1 MGTDFRPQ
9 MTSSISGITVR
20 DELRWRAWNG
30 CVADLWGVDCET
42 GACGAYVSQS
52 PRLFALLGDVGDGGL
67 DIRDAAGRHHRLD
80 GDRRF
85 CFVPAGYPIESFVDR
100 LDELR
105 HLDLHF
111 DIATLAAQSGG
122 RIHPCQFLSP
132 RLGFSTPGLSAL
144 ASLIADDCAEG
155 RRDDLYGES
164 LVLALLVDM
173 LDLRQAAGPQTDAG
187 LSRRQMNRV
196 VDYVRAN
203 VVRNVSLAELA
214 ALVGLSP
221 DHFGVAFRT
230 AVGKTPHQFLLHCR
244 VETAKDMLIREQASL
259 SAIAVDT
266 GFSDQAHFTRVFRR
280 LTGQTPAL
288 WRREQRTQHGPA
300 RTVPVERAELH
311 PAFIPNA
318 PASFNRQI
326 AT

>member
-1 MGTDFRPQ
+1 MAIEFSPQ

-20 DELRWRAWNG
+20 DDLRWRAWNG
-30 CVADLWGVDCET
+30 CIADLWGVRCET
-42 GACGAYVSQS
+42 GASGAYISQA
-52 PRLFALLGDVGDGGL
+52 PRLFVLLGDVGEGGI
-67 DIRDAAGRHHRLD
+67 DIRDAAGRRHRLD
-80 GDRRF
+80 NEKRL
-85 CFVPAGYPIESFVDR
+85 CFVPAGYPIESFIDR

-111 DIATLAAQSGG
+111 DVSTLAAQSGG

-132 RLGFSTPGLSAL
+132 QLGFSSPGLSTL

-164 LVLALLVDM
+164 LVLALLTEL
-173 LDLRQAAGPQTDAG
+173 LDLRQTVVMQPDAG
-187 LSRRQMNRV
+187 LSRRQMSRV
-196 VDYVRAN
+196 VDYVWAN
-203 VVRNVSLAELA
+203 LTRNVSLAELA
-214 ALVGLSP
+214 TLVGLSP

-230 AVGKTPHQFLLHCR
+230 TAGKTPHQFLLHCR
-244 VETAKDMLIREQASL
+244 IDAAKDILLRENASL
-259 SAIAVDT
+259 SAVAVDT

-288 WRREQRTQHGPA
+288 WRREQRLQRGFA
-300 RTVPVERAELH
+300 GGAAVERGTPHL
-311 PAFIPNA
+311 AFIPNVST
-318 PASFNRQI
+318 SFNRQI

>member
-1 MGTDFRPQ
+1 MATDFRPQ
-9 MTSSISGITVR
+9 MTSNISGITVR

-30 CVADLWGVDCET
+30 CIADLWGVRCEA
-42 GACGAYVSQS
+42 GARGAYVSRA
-52 PRLFALLGDVGDGGL
+52 PRLFVLLGDIEEGGI
-67 DIRDAAGRHHRLD
+67 DIRDATGRRHRLD
-80 GDRRF
+80 REKRL

-100 LDELR
+100 LDNLR

-132 RLGFSTPGLSAL
+132 RIGFSSPGLSAL
-144 ASLIADDCAEG
+144 ASLIADDCSEG
-155 RRDDLYGES
+155 GRDDLYGES
-164 LVLALLVDM
+164 LVLALLAEL
-173 LDLRQAAGPQTDAG
+173 LDLRQAAGPQPDAG

-196 VDYVRAN
+196 IDYVRDN
-203 VVRNVSLAELA
+203 IVRNVSLAELA
-214 ALVGLSP
+214 ALIGLSP

-244 VETAKDMLIREQASL
+244 VEAAKDMLLRAESSL

-280 LTGQTPAL
+280 LTGRTPAL
-288 WRREQRTQHGPA
+288 WRREQRAQHGPA
-300 RTVPVERAELH
+300 RTAPVDSSKHR

>member
-20 DELRWRAWNG
+20 DDLRWRAWNG
-30 CVADLWGVDCET
+30 CVADLWDVSCDD
-42 GACGAYVSQS
+42 GARGAYVSRS
-52 PRLFALLGDVGDGGL
+52 PRLFALLGEVGDGGI
-67 DIRDAAGRHHRLD
+67 DIRDAAGRRHRLD

-132 RLGFSTPGLSAL
+132 RLGFSAPGLAAL
-144 ASLIADDCAEG
+144 AALIADDCATG

-164 LVLALLVDM
+164 LVLALLVD
-173 LDLRQAAGPQTDAG
+173 LLELRQAAPQPEASLT
-187 LSRRQMNRV
+187 RRQMARV
-196 VDYVRAN
+196 VDYVRAHIA
-203 VVRNVSLAELA
+203 RNLSLAELA

-221 DHFGVAFRT
+221 DHFGAAFRA

-244 VETAKDMLIREQASL
+244 IEAAKDMLARGEASL
-259 SAIAVDT
+259 SAIAVDM
-266 GFSDQAHFTRVFRR
+266 GFADQAHFTRVFRR

-288 WRREQRTQHGPA
+288 WRRERRVQHGPA
-300 RTVPVERAELH
+300 RESPVERTGYD

-318 PASFNRQI
+318 PASFNRQV

>member
-1 MGTDFRPQ
+1 MATDFRPQ
-9 MTSSISGITVR
+9 MTSRISGITVR
-20 DELRWRAWNG
+20 DDLRWRAWNG
-30 CVADLWGVDCET
+30 CVADLWDVRCEA
-42 GACGAYVSQS
+42 GACGAYVSQA

-67 DIRDAAGRHHRLD
+67 DIRDAAGRQHRLD
-80 GDRRF
+80 GVRRF

-100 LDELR
+100 LDGLR

-122 RIHPCQFLSP
+122 RFHPCQFLSP
-132 RLGFSTPGLSAL
+132 RLGFSAPGLSAL
-144 ASLIADDCAEG
+144 ASLIADDCADD

-164 LVLALLVDM
+164 LVLALLVDL
-173 LDLRQAAGPQTDAG
+173 LDLRQATGSQTDGG

-203 VVRNVSLAELA
+203 IVRNVSLAELA

-244 VETAKDMLIREQASL
+244 VETAKDMLVREEASL
-259 SAIAVDT
+259 SAIAVDV

-280 LTGQTPAL
+280 QTGQTPAL
-288 WRREQRTQHGPA
+288 WRREQRIQHGPIRMA
-300 RTVPVERAELH
+300 PVERAELH
-311 PAFIPNA
+311 PAFIPSA

>member
-1 MGTDFRPQ
+1 
-9 MTSSISGITVR
+9 MTSTIAGITVS
-20 DELRWRAWNG
+20 DDLRCRAWNG
-30 CVADLWGVDCET
+30 CIADLWGVKCEA
-42 GACGAYVSQS
+42 GASGAYISQA
-52 PRLFALLGDVGDGGL
+52 PRLFVLLGDIGEGGI
-67 DIRDAAGRHHRLD
+67 DIRDAAGRRHRLD
-80 GDRRF
+80 NEKRL

-111 DIATLAAQSGG
+111 DIPTLAAHSAG

-132 RLGFSTPGLSAL
+132 RLSFSAPALSSL

-164 LVLALLVDM
+164 LVLALLAEL
-173 LDLRQAAGPQTDAG
+173 LDLRRTTETQPDAG
-187 LSRRQMNRV
+187 LSRRQMSCV

-203 VVRNVSLAELA
+203 ITRNVSLAELA

-230 AVGKTPHQFLLHCR
+230 AVGKTPHQFLLHSR
-244 VETAKDMLIREQASL
+244 IEAAKDMLLEEAASL
-259 SAIAVDT
+259 SEIALDT

-288 WRREQRTQHGPA
+288 WRREQRIQQSRAH
-300 RTVPVERAELH
+300 VMPVDRAELH
-311 PAFIPNA
+311 TAFVPNA

>member
-20 DELRWRAWNG
+20 DDLRWRAWNG
-30 CVADLWGVDCET
+30 CLADLWDVSCDS
-42 GACGAYVSQS
+42 GAHGAYVSQS
-52 PRLFALLGDVGDGGL
+52 PRLFVLLGEVGDGGI
-67 DIRDAAGRHHRLD
+67 DIRDAAGRRHRLD

-132 RLGFSTPGLSAL
+132 QLGFSAPGLAAL
-144 ASLIADDCAEG
+144 ASLIADDCAAG

-164 LVLALLVDM
+164 LVLALLVD
-173 LDLRQAAGPQTDAG
+173 LLGLRQAASQPGAG
-187 LSRRQMNRV
+187 LSRRQMARV
-196 VDYVRAN
+196 VDYVRVNIA
-203 VVRNVSLAELA
+203 RNLSLAELA
-214 ALVGLSP
+214 ALVDLSP
-221 DHFGVAFRT
+221 DHFGVAFRA

-244 VETAKDMLIREQASL
+244 IEAAKEMLESGEASL
-259 SAIAVDT
+259 SAIAVDM

-288 WRREQRTQHGPA
+288 WRRERRVQHGPA
-300 RTVPVERAELH
+300 RESSVERTGYD

-318 PASFNRQI
+318 PASFNRRL

>member
-1 MGTDFRPQ
+1 MATDFRPQ
-9 MTSSISGITVR
+9 MVSSISGITVR
-20 DELRWRAWNG
+20 DDLRWRVWNG
-30 CVADLWGVDCET
+30 CVADLWGVSCEA
-42 GACGAYVSQS
+42 GASGAYVSQA
-52 PRLFALLGDVGDGGL
+52 PRLFVLLGETGEGGI
-67 DIRDAAGRHHRLD
+67 DIRDAAGRQHRLD
-80 GDRRF
+80 ADRPL

-111 DIATLAAQSGG
+111 DVATLAAQSGG

-132 RLGFSTPGLSAL
+132 RLGFTAPGLSAL
-144 ASLIADDCAEG
+144 ATLIADDCAEG
-155 RRDDLYGES
+155 LRDTLYGES
-164 LVLALLVDM
+164 LVMALLAAM
-173 LDLRQAAGPQTDAG
+173 LELRQVAGPQPDAS
-187 LSRRQMNRV
+187 LTRRQINRV
-196 VDYVRAN
+196 VDHVRAN
-203 VVRNVSLAELA
+203 IARNLSLAELA

-244 VETAKDMLIREQASL
+244 IEVAKDMLLRDEASL
-259 SAIAVDT
+259 SVVALDT

-288 WRREQRTQHGPA
+288 WRREQRTEHSVAPA
-300 RTVPVERAELH
+300 VPVGRAELH
-311 PAFIPNA
+311 TAFIPNA
-318 PASFNRQI
+318 SASFNRHI

>member
-1 MGTDFRPQ
+1 MATDFRPQ
-9 MTSSISGITVR
+9 MISDISGITVR

-30 CVADLWGVDCET
+30 CIADLWGVRCEA
-42 GACGAYVSQS
+42 GASGRYVSRA
-52 PRLFALLGDVGDGGL
+52 PRLFVLLGDIEEGGI
-67 DIRDAAGRHHRLD
+67 DIRDAAGRQHRLD
-80 GDRRF
+80 GERRL

-100 LDELR
+100 LDDLR

-111 DIATLAAQSGG
+111 DIAALDAQSGG

-132 RLGFSTPGLSAL
+132 RIGFSSHTLSVL
-144 ASLIADDCAEG
+144 ASLIADDCTEG

-164 LVLALLVDM
+164 LVLALLTEL
-173 LDLRQAAGPQTDAG
+173 LDLRQATGQQPDSG

-196 VDYVRAN
+196 IDYVRAN
-203 VVRNVSLAELA
+203 IVRNLSLAELA
-214 ALVGLSP
+214 ALIGLSP

-244 VETAKDMLIREQASL
+244 VEAAKELLLHEESSL

-280 LTGQTPAL
+280 LTGRTPAL
-288 WRREQRTQHGPA
+288 WRREQRAQNGPV
-300 RTVPVERAELH
+300 RTVAVESSKRH

-326 AT
+326 ST

>member
-1 MGTDFRPQ
+1 MATDFRPQ

-30 CVADLWGVDCET
+30 CIADLWGVQCEA
-42 GACGAYVSQS
+42 GASGVYVSQA
-52 PRLFALLGDVGDGGL
+52 PRLFVLLGDIGEGGI
-67 DIRDAAGRHHRLD
+67 DIRDAAGREHRLD
-80 GDRRF
+80 DDRRL

-111 DIATLAAQSGG
+111 DIARLAAQSGG

-132 RLGFSTPGLSAL
+132 RLGFSAPALSTL

-164 LVLALLVDM
+164 LVLALLVDL
-173 LDLRQAAGPQTDAG
+173 LDLRQAAGPQPDTG
-187 LSRRQMNRV
+187 LSRWQMNRV

-203 VVRNVSLAELA
+203 IVRNISLAELA
-214 ALVGLSP
+214 SLVGLSP

-244 VETAKDMLIREQASL
+244 IEMAKDMLVREQASL

-288 WRREQRTQHGPA
+288 WRREQRSQHSLA
-300 RTVPVERAELH
+300 HTAAVERAELH
-311 PAFIPNA
+311 PAFIPNV

>member
-1 MGTDFRPQ
+1 MATDFRPQ
-9 MTSSISGITVR
+9 MISSISGITVR
-20 DELRWRAWNG
+20 DDLRWRAWNG
-30 CVADLWGVDCET
+30 CVADLWGVSCEA
-42 GACGAYVSQS
+42 GASGAYISQA
-52 PRLFALLGDVGDGGL
+52 PRLFVLLGDIGEGGI
-67 DIRDAAGRHHRLD
+67 DIRDATGREHRLND
-80 GDRRF
+80 ERRL

-111 DIATLAAQSGG
+111 DVATLATQSGG

-132 RLGFSTPGLSAL
+132 RLGFSAPGLSTL
-144 ASLIADDCAEG
+144 AALIADDCAEG
-155 RRDDLYGES
+155 LRDSLYGES
-164 LVLALLVDM
+164 LVMALLVD
-173 LDLRQAAGPQTDAG
+173 LLGLRHPAGPQLDTG
-187 LSRRQMNRV
+187 LSRWQMNRV

-203 VVRNVSLAELA
+203 LIRNMSLAELA

-230 AVGKTPHQFLLHCR
+230 AAGKTPHQFLLHCR
-244 VETAKDMLIREQASL
+244 VEAAQDMLLREEASL
-259 SAIAVDT
+259 SAIAIDT

-288 WRREQRTQHGPA
+288 WRREQRIRHRLGHAASAETP
-300 RTVPVERAELH
+300 ELH
-311 PAFIPNA
+311 LAFIPNA
-318 PASFNRQI
+318 PTSFNQQL